1 MEDKK
6 LVKIYFNV
14 LNLNILNT
22 LSFKIF
28 KSLKILEK
36 FDL

>member
-14 LNLNILNT
+14 LNLNTLNI

>member
-14 LNLNILNT
+14 LNLNTLNT

-28 KSLKILEK
+28 KSLKI
-36 FDL
+36 